1 MWVVQRTEAT
11 TVAGAR
17 LLAEIG
23 TDAEVLPAGNSTESS
38 AS

>member
-1 MWVVQRTEAT
+1 MWVVRRTKAT

-23 TDAEVLPAGNSTESS
+23 MDAEVLPEGNSTESS